1 MAITVSLD
9 DHLTRLED
17 SAKDLVADGVE
28 AGLDSAVPTCP
39 DWTVADLLGHQGM
52 VHRWATAIVAGAL
65 PSVDLP
71 PELDAAT
78 TPPADTDTLVDWF
91 TTGAADLLDALRR
104 APDDLAA
111 AVFLHA
117 SPAPRRFWARRQA
130 HETTIHRVDALG
142 AKLGRFPTTAEVGI
156 GPELAVDGID
166 ELVVGF
172 INRRSSRLR
181 SDEPVS
187 VLIAPSDADTAWTV
201 RISADTPVT
210 TVGADP
216 DHPADAVLTGTA
228 AALYLGLWNRGDDIA
243 MTGDVDVL
251 GLWRDKVRVTWS

>member
-1 MAITVSLD
+1 MAITVSPD
-9 DHLTRLED
+9 DHLTQLEAAAE
-17 SAKDLVADGVE
+17 SLVGDAVE

-65 PSVDLP
+65 SSVDLP

-78 TPPADTDTLVDWF
+78 APPQDAETLVGWF
-91 TTGAADLLDALRR
+91 TAGAADLLDALRR
-104 APDDLAA
+104 APEDLAA

-130 HETTIHRVDALG
+130 HETTIHRMDALS
-142 AKLGRFPTTAEVGI
+142 AKLGRFPTTAEAGI
-156 GPELAVDGID
+156 APELAVDGID

-172 INRRSSRLR
+172 VNRRSSRLR
-181 SDEPVS
+181 SAEPVS
-187 VLIAPSDADTAWTV
+187 VLIAPSDTDTAWTV

-210 TVGADP
+210 SAGADP

>member
-1 MAITVSLD
+1 LSLD
-9 DHLTRLED
+9 AHLTQLE
-17 SAKDLVADGVE
+17 SAAKDLVADAVE

-39 DWTVADLLGHQGM
+39 DWTVTDLLGHQGM
-52 VHRWATAIVAGAL
+52 VHRWATAIVDGAL

-71 PELDAAT
+71 PDLDAAT
-78 TPPADTDTLVDWF
+78 APPEDAETLVDWF
-91 TTGAADLLDALRR
+91 TAGAAELLDALRR

-117 SPAPRRFWARRQA
+117 SPPPRRFWARRQA
-130 HETTIHRVDALG
+130 HETTIHRMDALS
-142 AKLGRFPTTAEVGI
+142 AKLGRFPTTAEAGI
-156 GPELAVDGID
+156 PQELAVDGID

-172 INRRSSRLR
+172 VNRRSSRLH
-181 SDEPVS
+181 SQEPVS
-187 VLIAPSDADTAWTV
+187 VLIAPSDVDAAWTV
-201 RISADTPVT
+201 RISEATPVT
-210 TVGADP
+210 SVGADP
-216 DHPADAVLTGTA
+216 EQPADAVLTGTA